1 MTMAD
6 EPVANA
12 ATLQPRSRR
21 RRSILAGVVLVLACL
36 SIVLTT
42 VAVWTHQVA
51 FNTDRFTAL
60 VTNVV
65 ADPEVIDPLS
75 ARISQQVVD
84 AVGVQARIEARLP
97 DAVKPLAA
105 SLTVAIRDAIDKRL
119 QVALS
124 NPKVQAALLTS
135 VSFTHAQVMAVLR
148 GDPDNVNIVDG
159 YVTVD
164 VFPIVGAALQQL
176 QEIGLIPA
184 NVQLPDLSTPQQPGV
199 LAQRVATVLGVT
211 LPADFGTIQL
221 MPADKLL
228 AARTAVQAFD
238 IIVAVLIALSILLV
252 ALALWLA
259 DRRRRMVIFLAI
271 GTIIAFVIARTLIR
285 GAEGAIVGGI
295 ADQDLAGAV
304 RTTLDAVF
312 DDLRGLTLI
321 VLIGTAIVGV
331 AAYLWGRPAWVVTGA
346 QAVGGVAGQAGS
358 AVAGQAGA
366 GRTGMTEVVRD
377 NRTTVE
383 RAGLAL
389 IAFIVVWLVVGIE
402 VAILAAALVAG
413 LELVLGAIGT
423 KPEETAAPVD
433 TPPAAPVE
441 AAPVAAVEPPA
452 AAPAP
457 VETPPAA
464 PAATPPAAAKRT
476 RSPRTTKGTKGS

>member
-1 MTMAD
+1 M
-6 EPVANA
+6 
-12 ATLQPRSRR
+12 
-21 RRSILAGVVLVLACL
+21 
-36 SIVLTT
+36 LTT

-124 NPKVQAALLTS
+124 NPRVQAALLTS

-148 GDPDNVNIVDG
+148 GDPENVNIVDG

-184 NVQLPDLSTPQQPGV
+184 DVQLPDLSTPQQPGV

-211 LPADFGTIQL
+211 LPDDFGTIQL

-304 RTTLDAVF
+304 RTSLDAVF

-346 QAVGGVAGQAGS
+346 QAVGGMAGQAGS
-358 AVAGQAGA
+358 AVAGPGRLRADRDDRDGPRQPDHRRTRRSGRHRLHRRVAGGGDRGRHPRGGTGGRSRAGPRGHRDEAGGDDGAGQHAACGA
-366 GRTGMTEVVRD
+366 GRGATRRACGAARCSSRSGRD
-377 NRTTVE
+377 ST
-383 RAGLAL
+383 
-389 IAFIVVWLVVGIE
+389 
-402 VAILAAALVAG
+402 
-413 LELVLGAIGT
+413 
-423 KPEETAAPVD
+423 
-433 TPPAAPVE
+433 
-441 AAPVAAVEPPA
+441 
-452 AAPAP
+452 
-457 VETPPAA
+457 AA
-464 PAATPPAAAKRT
+464 PAATPPPAAKRT
-476 RSPRTTKGTKGS
+476 RSPRTPKSTKGSSGSTSS